1 MIKICVVCGKE
12 FKCSPSDKKVTCSKE
27 CSRIN
32 KSRTHQGK
40 RNIWSEESKEKLR
53 QKGKTENLKKGTE
66 AARRSPKSGRFETN
80 VSAKIWK
87 LTSPEGKV
95 YIVKNLSNW
104 ARTNCSLFG
113 LDENE
118 ANAQKIVGG
127 LKHAKRGTEGKE
139 YARTSQY
146 KGWKSE
152 GATEEDYRFYK
163 YKDADLTALSEKQ
176 RECLIMRMNGMSI
189 QEISQ
194 RCNIQRC
201 TVYRRLKFATR
212 ILDGLPARTDDEII
226 YARKYYQEHKESIKA
241 QSREYYNSHK
251 ERAKEMRDKWY
262 QEHKEEFR
270 EARREY
276 SKKYYQEN
284 REKILSRVREYDK
297 SHRRERQSKKSENTT
312 D

>member
-40 RNIWSEESKEKLR
+40 RNIWSEENKEKLR

-176 RECLIMRMNGMSI
+176 QECLIMRMNGLSI
-189 QEISQ
+189 REIAQ

-201 TVYRRLKFATR
+201 TDSAKPDVNTAKNTIKKIAKKYSEEFGSTINPIGEKVNQKNPKIPPTDLFNFLFPLDFAL
-212 ILDGLPARTDDEII
+212 ILA
-226 YARKYYQEHKESIKA
+226 
-241 QSREYYNSHK
+241 YNITKDK
-251 ERAKEMRDKWY
+251 ERGSP
-262 QEHKEEFR
+262 Q
-270 EARREY
+270 
-276 SKKYYQEN
+276 
-284 REKILSRVREYDK
+284 
-297 SHRRERQSKKSENTT
+297 
-312 D
+312 